1 VAVLVAELV
10 VVLIWLIGV
19 LDNVVAGGGG
29 GDDVA
34 VAEVL
39 GNIVLVDGED
49 VESAGDDEARG
60 VDEAGDI
67 QATSQ

>member
-19 LDNVVAGGGG
+19 LDNVVAGGGD

-39 GNIVLVDGED
+39 GNIVLVGGED
-49 VESAGDDEARG
+49 VGSAGDDEVRG

-67 QATSQ
+67 QAASQ